1 MNSFLDNLDNETNW
15 KYTENGAITHDHTKS
30 RVLDMFAMG
39 GSYRNRSDADCI
51 NLFINALEE
60 DETLAMK
67 CLFYLRDILGGQGE
81 RRFFRVC
88 FKWLCD
94 NNPEAAKRNLK
105 YIATEGY
112 GRWDDLLYATEGTKL
127 EDYAL
132 FLIKT
137 QLVLDMESK
146 TPSLLAK
153 WIPSENASSHKTK
166 KMATKVRK
174 YLKMTHK
181 EYRKTLAELRQRINI
196 VERLMSENR
205 WNEIEFDKLPSRAGL
220 IYKDAFMR
228 RDLIAEKYETFAK
241 DTETKVN
248 AKVLYPY
255 DVAHQAFICRDEDY
269 NSTDRLMIQKY
280 WDNLPNYYKD
290 KEENGLAIVDTS
302 GSMSGQPLE
311 VAVSLGAYIAE
322 RGHGPFANHFIT
334 FSSRPELVRF
344 EGVDITDK
352 FQRARR
358 ASWEMNTDL
367 QAVFTMLLNV
377 AKQENTKPEDMP
389 TRLYIL
395 SDMEFD
401 GCLTDDWY
409 SHTSQKQVET
419 LLEKIARE
427 WKEAGY
433 ELPPVVFWNLDARQN
448 NIPAMGGRFSYVSGF
463 SPIMLETILGGK
475 DGYDLMIEKLVGSGR
490 YDVIK

>member
-1 MNSFLDNLDNETNW
+1 MNSFLDNLDNATNW
-15 KYTENGAITHDHTKS
+15 KYTENGAVTHDHTKS
-30 RVLDMFAMG
+30 KVLDMFAMG

-60 DETLAMK
+60 NEALAMK
-67 CLFYLRDILGGQGE
+67 CLFYLRDVRGGQGE

-94 NNPEAAKRNLK
+94 NNPEAAKRNLE
-105 YIATEGY
+105 YLSEY
-112 GRWDDLLYATEGTKL
+112 GRWDDLIYATAGTKL

-132 FLIKT
+132 SLIKE

-153 WIPSENASSHKTK
+153 WLPSENASSHKTR
-166 KMATKVRK
+166 KMAIKVRT

-181 EYRKTLAELRQRINI
+181 EYRKALAELRKRINI

-205 WNEIEFDKLPSRAGL
+205 WDEIEFDKIPSKAGL
-220 IYKDAFMR
+220 IYKNAFAR
-228 RDLIAEKYETFAK
+228 RDLIAKKYETFAK
-241 DTETKVN
+241 DANTKVN

-255 DVAHQAFICRDEDY
+255 DVAHRAFNCYDKDY

-280 WDNLPNYYKD
+280 WDALPDYYKGR
-290 KEENGLAIVDTS
+290 EENGLAIVDTS

-334 FSSRPELVRF
+334 FSSRPELIRF

-352 FQRARR
+352 FDRARR
-358 ASWEMNTDL
+358 ADWEMNTDL
-367 QAVFTMLLNV
+367 ESVFKLLLRT
-377 AKQENTKPEDMP
+377 AQKESTRPEDMP

-409 SHTSQKQVET
+409 SHSSQDEVET

-433 ELPPVVFWNLDARQN
+433 ELPPVVFWNLQCRQS

-463 SPIMLETILGGK
+463 SAVMLETILSGK
-475 DGYDLMIEKLVGSGR
+475 DGYDLMIAKLIDSGR

>member
-1 MNSFLDNLDNETNW
+1 MNSFLDNLDNATNW
-15 KYTENGAITHDHTKS
+15 KYTENGAVTHDHTKS
-30 RVLDMFAMG
+30 KVLDMFAMG

-60 DETLAMK
+60 NEALAMK
-67 CLFYLRDILGGQGE
+67 CLFYLRDVRGGQGE

-94 NNPEAAKRNLK
+94 NNPEAAKRNLG
-105 YIATEGY
+105 YLSEY
-112 GRWDDLLYATEGTKL
+112 GRWDDLIYATAGTKL

-132 FLIKT
+132 FLIKE

-153 WIPSENASSHKTK
+153 WLPSENASSHKTR
-166 KMATKVRK
+166 KMAIKVRT

-181 EYRKTLAELRQRINI
+181 EYRKTLAELRKRINI

-205 WNEIEFDKLPSRAGL
+205 WDEIEFDKIPSKAGL
-220 IYKDAFMR
+220 IYKNAFAR
-228 RDLIAEKYETFAK
+228 RDLIAKKYETFAK
-241 DTETKVN
+241 DANTKVN

-255 DVAHQAFICRDEDY
+255 DVAHRAFNCYDKDY

-280 WDNLPNYYKD
+280 WDNLADYYKGR
-290 KEENGLAIVDTS
+290 EENGLAIVDTS

-334 FSSRPELVRF
+334 FSSRPELIKF

-352 FQRARR
+352 FHRAIR
-358 ASWEMNTDL
+358 ADWEMNTDL
-367 QAVFTMLLNV
+367 ESVFKLLLRT
-377 AKQENTKPEDMP
+377 AQKENTRPEDMP

-409 SHTSQKQVET
+409 SHSSQDEVET

-433 ELPPVVFWNLDARQN
+433 ELPPVIFWNLNARQN

-463 SPIMLETILGGK
+463 SAVMLESILGGK
-475 DGYDLMIEKLVGSGR
+475 DGYDLMLEKLMSER
-490 YDVIK
+490 YAVIG

>member
-1 MNSFLDNLDNETNW
+1 MNSFLDNLEDENNFTL
-15 KYTENGAITHDHTKS
+15 TENGAVTHKTTKS
-30 RVLDMFAMG
+30 AVLDMFSLGAA
-39 GSYRNRSDADCI
+39 YRNRSDADCI

-60 DETLAMK
+60 NEALAMK
-67 CLFYLRDILGGQGE
+67 CLFYLRDVRGGQGE

-94 NNPEAAKRNLK
+94 NNPEAAKRNLG
-105 YIATEGY
+105 YLSEY
-112 GRWDDLLYATEGTKL
+112 GRWDDLIYATAGTKL

-132 FLIKT
+132 FLIKE

-153 WIPSENASSHKTK
+153 WLPSENASSHKTR
-166 KMATKVRK
+166 KMAIKVRT

-181 EYRKTLAELRQRINI
+181 EYRKALAELRKRINI

-205 WNEIEFDKLPSRAGL
+205 WDEIEFDKIPSKAGL
-220 IYKDAFMR
+220 IYKNAFAR
-228 RDLIAEKYETFAK
+228 RDLIAKKYEAFAK
-241 DTETKVN
+241 DTDTKVN

-255 DVAHQAFICRDEDY
+255 DVAHRAFNCYDRDY

-280 WDNLPNYYKD
+280 WNALPDYYKGR
-290 KEENGLAIVDTS
+290 EENGLAIVDTS

-322 RGHGPFANHFIT
+322 KGHGPFANHFIT
-334 FSSRPELVRF
+334 FSSRPELIKF

-352 FQRARR
+352 FYRARK
-358 ASWEMNTDL
+358 ADWEMNTDL
-367 QAVFTMLLNV
+367 ESVFKLLLRT
-377 AKQENTKPEDMP
+377 AQKENTRPEDMP

-409 SHTSQKQVET
+409 SHSSQDEVET

-433 ELPPVVFWNLDARQN
+433 ELPPVVFWNLQCRQS

-463 SPIMLETILGGK
+463 SPVMLETILSGK
-475 DGYDLMIEKLVGSGR
+475 DGYDLMIAKLVDSGR
-490 YDVIK
+490 YDVIR